1 MIGKFKKAIGA
12 LVLATGFLFGGV
24 PAAQADFI
32 PADVVFVVD
41 YSGSMGNDIAQVI
54 SNLSALEAALTGAGI
69 DAQFGAVQF
78 GQSSNGG
85 NPQLLTDLTTS
96 AGVSAALNA
105 ALPVTGGFEPG
116 GLATTFALNN
126 MTWRSGAVKN
136 IILITDEDDDSTAAQ
151 NAAADAG
158 LTAAGALF
166 NVIADPT
173 FGTTVAD
180 YGTMA
185 TTHGGQLFDINAF
198 RADPAA
204 FLAYFNS
211 AKVQEIIQ
219 AAPEP
224 SILAL
229 LGLGLAGL
237 GFSRRTRRA

>member
-1 MIGKFKKAIGA
+1 MIGKFKKLIGA
-12 LVLATGFLFGGV
+12 LVVATGFLFGGV

-41 YSGSMGNDIAQVI
+41 YSGSMGGDIVQI
-54 SNLSALEAALTGAGI
+54 INNLSAFEGALTGAGI
-69 DAQFGAVQF
+69 DATFGAVQF
-78 GQSSNGG
+78 GQYNNGG

-116 GLATTFALNN
+116 SLATTFALNN
-126 MTWRSGAVKN
+126 MSWRAGAVKN
-136 IILITDEDDDSTAAQ
+136 IILITDEDDDSTNAQ
-151 NAAADAG
+151 NAAANAG

-173 FGTTVAD
+173 FVNTVAD
-180 YGTMA
+180 YSAMA
-185 TTHGGQLFDINAF
+185 TTHGGQLFNINSF
-198 RADPAA
+198 RNDPSA
-204 FLAYFNS
+204 FLAYFNN
-211 AKVQEIIQ
+211 AKVQEIIE

-224 SILAL
+224 SIMAL